1 MCQTR
6 VQRIIESGSFSHVI
20 RSGSD
25 TSLVQLHQPQCRDGN
40 WQAVPPFL
48 LPPSYLPPP
57 FPNMADG
64 TGDPVKP
71 FLIPKSHS
79 HPQSEEGDHQSST
92 VFFQREEFSWLPRY
106 CRHLTSKRAGCQ
118 QKVRNGFT
126 GREPDWTCREN
137 HNIRYP
143 HIVANQYMSVGIQWL
158 TAWANEPS

>member
-1 MCQTR
+1 
-6 VQRIIESGSFSHVI
+6 
-20 RSGSD
+20 
-25 TSLVQLHQPQCRDGN
+25 
-40 WQAVPPFL
+40 
-48 LPPSYLPPP
+48 
-57 FPNMADG
+57 MADG

-143 HIVANQYMSVGIQWL
+143 HIVANQYISWDSVAYCLSERTKLNLLKLHVCSTMQTKMSVWI
-158 TAWANEPS
+158 PST